1 MLFFVSNSEEKIVN
15 CNRDF
20 CNLVEIDKE
29 GLVNRSYGEFVPGMC
44 SEYHSKWVK
53 KWYQNYNRE

>member
-1 MLFFVSNSEEKIVN
+1 MLFFISNSEEKIVN

-29 GLVNRSYGEFVPGMC
+29 ELVNRSYGEFVPGMFR
-44 SEYHSKWVK
+44 EYHSKWVK